1 MTLDEIRK
9 AQQIAK
15 MLQNRMELGEEYVRV
30 DDLNSA
36 IEAISDAI
44 YKANQQATS
53 TVQDVLGVKKEVRNL
68 SGELSNYAEKNELEK
83 LSTKL
88 EKNLKKVVS
97 DFDKQVVDIR
107 EFVSLFEK
115 YDPSELVG
123 IIDMSKEE
131 ILKIKEYISTLGE
144 TSESIRNKLETLSGN
159 ERLSAK
165 YISGLEE
172 IINDLLSKST
182 LLNTAKETFVGRGG
196 GNVEI
201 FVAGEKVGSG
211 QGINFVSGA
220 TVTHDGNRA
229 NVTISGGGGGGSFTL
244 ETPTGTVNSSNTS
257 FTASS
262 TPTAVIAD
270 NMFYINGFGCTI
282 SGTSITMT
290 SPPVFFIR
298 AII

>member
-44 YKANQQATS
+44 YKANQQANS
-53 TVQDVLGVKKEVRNL
+53 TTQDVLGVKKEVKYL

-115 YDPSELVG
+115 YDPTELVG

-201 FVAGEKVGSG
+201 FVSGEKVGSG

-220 TVTHDGNRA
+220 TVEHDGNRA
-229 NVTISGGGGGGSFTL
+229 NITIASSAGFTL
-244 ETPTGTVNSSNTS
+244 ETPTGTVNSSNTAFVS
-257 FTASS
+257 TTTAK
-262 TPTAVIAD
+262 AVIAD
-270 NMFYINGFGCTI
+270 NMFYVNGFGCTI

>member
-53 TVQDVLGVKKEVRNL
+53 TVQDVIGVKKEVRNL
-68 SGELSNYAEKNELEK
+68 SGELNNYAEKNELEK

-115 YDPSELVG
+115 YDPTELVG

-220 TVTHDGNRA
+220 TVEHDGNKA
-229 NVTISGGGGGGSFTL
+229 NVTITGSSAGFTL
-244 ETPTGTVNSSNTS
+244 ETPTGTVNSSNTAFVS
-257 FTASS
+257 TTTAK
-262 TPTAVIAD
+262 AVIAD
-270 NMFYINGFGCTI
+270 NMFYVDGFGCTI

-290 SPPVFFIR
+290 SAPRFFIR

>member
-97 DFDKQVVDIR
+97 EFDKQVVDIR

-115 YDPSELVG
+115 YDPTELVD
-123 IIDMSKEE
+123 IIEMSKEE
-131 ILKIKEYISTLGE
+131 VLKIKEYISTLGE

-201 FVAGEKVGSG
+201 FVSGEKVGSG

-220 TVTHDGNRA
+220 TVEHDGNRA
-229 NVTISGGGGGGSFTL
+229 NITIASSAGFTI
-244 ETPTGTVNSSNTS
+244 ETPTGTVNSSNTAFVS
-257 FTASS
+257 TTTAK
-262 TPTAVIAD
+262 AVIAD
-270 NMFYINGFGCTI
+270 NMFYVNGFGCTI